1 MWEGKPVDEK
11 KEVANGEL
19 DQKSLEAGSDLI
31 KDPSPT
37 VHASD
42 NGKVAE
48 NGPVATAGVAP
59 KGAKPVVVSEK
70 IVANGIAN
78 GC

>member
-19 DQKSLEAGSDLI
+19 NQKTLEAGSDSI
-31 KDPSPT
+31 KDPLVT

-48 NGPVATAGVAP
+48 NGPAAGVAP

>member
-19 DQKSLEAGSDLI
+19 SQKPLEAGSDLI
-31 KDPSPT
+31 KDPLPT
-37 VHASD
+37 MPASD

-48 NGPVATAGVAP
+48 NGTGAAAGDAP
-59 KGAKPVVVSEK
+59 KGAKPVVPEK
-70 IVANGIAN
+70 RIVANGNVN